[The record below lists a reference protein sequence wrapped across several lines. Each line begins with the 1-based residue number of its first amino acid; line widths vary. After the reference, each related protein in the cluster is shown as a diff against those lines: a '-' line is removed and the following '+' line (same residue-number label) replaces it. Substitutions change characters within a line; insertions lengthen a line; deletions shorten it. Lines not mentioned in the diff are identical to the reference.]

1 MISSELK
8 RNSRS
13 LPASDGGITGTGT
26 TMGERAPAA
35 QRGIMW
41 FLAAAAV
48 IAAGYAV
55 SHTLS
60 CFLLSFVLA
69 YLLDPAVVLL
79 ERRGLRRSWGIVALY
94 LVLTVLSLFFV
105 AFIVPFA
112 SIRWEAFLKGLP
124 AYLQKGK
131 AIVLSWKMQALPAGA
146 DDEWRWLFE
155 TATGQIDKMAARL
168 GAGVYEAA
176 TGFVFNLFNLVLAPI
191 LIFFMLWYKNEIKT
205 GIITWLPR
213 SRREAVL
220 TLGRE
225 INASVG
231 GYIRGQ
237 LIVSAI
243 VAILSIIALF
253 ILGIDYPFLNGIF
266 AGLAS
271 VLPFIGVILATL
283 PPLFFAYVQYQSGF
297 VLLKVIG
304 AFAVIYF
311 LEGYV
316 VKPLVFKESMDLNP
330 LVTIMV
336 VMLFGELMG
345 FWGILLAI
353 PIAAAVRI
361 VADHVRR
368 GDLSGG
374 A

>member
-1 MISSELK
+1 MGE
-8 RNSRS
+8 N
-13 LPASDGGITGTGT
+13 ASAAQKGIT
-26 TMGERAPAA
+26 
-35 QRGIMW
+35 W
-41 FLAAAAV
+41 LLAAAAV
-48 IAAGYAV
+48 IAAGYATR
-55 SHTLS
+55 HTLS
-60 CFLLSFVLA
+60 CFLLSFVFA
-69 YLLDPAVVLL
+69 YLFDPLVVIL
-79 ERRGLRRSWGIVALY
+79 ERRGLRRPWGIIALY
-94 LVLTVLSLFFV
+94 LVLTILSVFFV

-112 SIRWEAFLKGLP
+112 SLRWEAFLTGLP

-131 AIVLSWKMQALPAGA
+131 DIVLAWKMQLVPSSAA
-146 DDEWRWLFE
+146 DEWRWLLE
-155 TATGQIDKMAARL
+155 TATSQLDKLAGRL
-168 GAGVYEAA
+168 GAWVYGAA

-191 LIFFMLWYKNEIKT
+191 LIFFMLWYKKEIKEGIT
-205 GIITWLPR
+205 GWLPP

-237 LIVSAI
+237 IMVSVI
-243 VAILSIIALF
+243 VAVLSIIALF
-253 ILGIDYPFLNGIF
+253 VLGIDYPFLNGMF

-283 PPLFFAYVQYQSGF
+283 PPLFFAYVQYQSGL
-297 VLLKVIG
+297 VLLQVVG

-330 LVTIMV
+330 LVTIIV

-361 VADHVRR
+361 VADHIRR
-368 GDLSGG
+368 GDLSRV

>member
-1 MISSELK
+1 
-8 RNSRS
+8 
-13 LPASDGGITGTGT
+13 
-26 TMGERAPAA
+26 MGEKAPAM
-35 QRGIMW
+35 QRGIVW
-41 FLAAAAV
+41 LLAAAAL
-48 IAAGYAV
+48 IAAGYAIR
-55 SHTLS
+55 HTLS

-79 ERRGLRRSWGIVALY
+79 ERRGLRRPWGITLLY
-94 LVLTVLSLFFV
+94 LVLTVLSVFFF
-105 AFIVPFA
+105 AYIVPFA
-112 SIRWEAFLKGLP
+112 SIRWEAFLTGLP

-131 AIVLSWKMQALPAGA
+131 EIVLSWKMQVVPFSAA
-146 DDEWRWLFE
+146 DEWRWLFE
-155 TATGQIDKMAARL
+155 TATAQLDKLAARL
-168 GAGVYEAA
+168 GAGVYAA
-176 TGFVFNLFNLVLAPI
+176 ASGFVFNLFNLVLAPI
-191 LIFFMLWYKNEIKT
+191 LILFMLWYKEEMKE
-205 GIITWLPR
+205 GIIAWLP
-213 SRREAVL
+213 SARREAVL

-237 LIVSAI
+237 LMVSVI
-243 VAILSIIALF
+243 VAVLSIIALF

-271 VLPFIGVILATL
+271 ILPFIGVILATL
-283 PPLFFAYVQYQSGF
+283 PPLFFAYVQYESGL

-304 AFAVIYF
+304 AFSVIYF

-330 LVTIMV
+330 LVTIVV

-361 VADHVRR
+361 VADHARR
-368 GDLSGG
+368 GDFSRG

>member
-1 MISSELK
+1 MGE
-8 RNSRS
+8 N
-13 LPASDGGITGTGT
+13 ASATHKGITW
-26 TMGERAPAA
+26 
-35 QRGIMW
+35 I
-41 FLAAAAV
+41 LIVAAA
-48 IAAGYAV
+48 IAAGYATR
-55 SHTLS
+55 HTLS
-60 CFLLSFVLA
+60 CFLLAFVFA
-69 YLLDPAVVLL
+69 YLLDPVVVIL
-79 ERRGLRRSWGIVALY
+79 ERRGLRRTWGIVALY
-94 LVLTVLSLFFV
+94 LVLMILSVFFV
-105 AFIVPFA
+105 AFIVPYA
-112 SIRWEAFLKGLP
+112 SLRWEAFLTGLP

-131 AIVLSWKMQALPAGA
+131 DIALAWKMQMVPASA
-146 DDEWRWLFE
+146 TDEWRWLLD
-155 TATGQIDKMAARL
+155 TATSQIDKLAGRL
-168 GAGVYEAA
+168 GGWVYAAA

-191 LIFFMLWYKNEIKT
+191 LIFFMLWYKKEIKEGIT
-205 GIITWLPR
+205 GWLPP

-237 LIVSAI
+237 LMVSAI

-253 ILGIDYPFLNGIF
+253 ILGIDYPLLNGMF

-271 VLPFIGVILATL
+271 VLPFVGVILATL
-283 PPLFFAYVQYQSGF
+283 PPLFFAYVQYQTGLI
-297 VLLKVIG
+297 LLKVIG

-330 LVTIMV
+330 LVTIIV

-368 GDLSGG
+368 GDLSRV